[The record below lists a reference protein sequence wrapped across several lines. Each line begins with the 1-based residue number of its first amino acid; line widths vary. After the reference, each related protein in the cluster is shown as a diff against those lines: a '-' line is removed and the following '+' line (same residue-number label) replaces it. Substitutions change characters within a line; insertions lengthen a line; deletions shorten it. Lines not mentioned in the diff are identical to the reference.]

1 VVETE
6 PVQNGQTASKSYKPA
21 VLDNGVRIMV
31 PPFINADE
39 EIIVHTEL
47 MEYSERV

>member
-1 VVETE
+1 
-6 PVQNGQTASKSYKPA
+6 
-21 VLDNGVRIMV
+21 MV

-47 MEYSERV
+47 MEYSERA